1 MKSKSK
7 KRNLNK
13 IDLSSLFPSVKSSFY
28 ASIRVVI
35 KIQNMGMIL
44 LWKVV
49 LLVRT
54 LLATRETKFKSNQLG
69 KKRKE
74 GGNLFGLCNRG
85 PIFRCQETLV

>member
-1 MKSKSK
+1 
-7 KRNLNK
+7 
-13 IDLSSLFPSVKSSFY
+13 
-28 ASIRVVI
+28 
-35 KIQNMGMIL
+35 MGMIL